1 MKKIFIL
8 FLCNFFC
15 LLTFGSELTY
25 RLISGIT
32 IDNISTTDA
41 SCIADDGTAT
51 VTTSGGTDP
60 LTYTWEN
67 TANAGT
73 AVSTEN
79 PATGLA
85 AGTYSVTVSD
95 AAGCAATGT
104 VEVGAPPAPIIL
116 AEIPTPSTCGNAD
129 GTIELWLEDSLEP
142 FTYNWENA
150 MTPGVNVSSDNP
162 ATDLASGLYNVTV
175 TGNNGCTTIT
185 MVSLT
190 ELDAPEILDIAF
202 SGSTCGQANGG
213 AVVTVS
219 GGMLPYTYNWENS
232 DTPGMSVSAS
242 EVASDLPE
250 GIYNVVVT
258 DANGC
263 TAFGSTTITGTPPLS
278 FETTSIDPTCG
289 SAMDGSAAVNAEG
302 GSFYYTYQWSNGSTE
317 QAALNLPGGVH
328 VVTVTDT
335 DGCTGTAQVELSEPE
350 SIFFE
355 STSSNSTC
363 SGLNDG
369 TITVL
374 NVSSGEGAPYL
385 YSVDGATFS
394 PDSIFTD
401 LGEGFYEIYVQD
413 VNACIALGNQVIES
427 TTELILDYGEDV
439 EIDFGESVDLFP
451 TTNFSLDTALYTWT
465 WVQDTSLIFNNFSY
479 NPVAQPSTTTTYNV
493 SVTDPNGCSISDAI
507 TVRVNVERDVFIPN
521 IFSPNFDGN
530 NDVFTVF
537 GGIGVAR
544 VSTMQVFDRWG
555 AKVHETSNF
564 SPNSSE
570 FGWDG
575 KHKGNAAAQGVYV
588 YYVEVEFVDG
598 TTDTYRGDVTIV
610 R

>member
-1 MKKIFIL
+1 MFA
-8 FLCNFFC
+8 
-15 LLTFGSELTY
+15 FGSELTGQ
-25 RLISGIT
+25 LMSDLT
-32 IDNISTTDA
+32 IDNISSTDA

-51 VTTSGGTDP
+51 VTTSGGTQP

-67 TANAGT
+67 AADVGT
-73 AVSTEN
+73 VVSVDN
-79 PATGLA
+79 PATGLG
-85 AGTYSVTVSD
+85 AGLYNVTVSD
-95 AAGCAATGT
+95 AMGCTAMET
-104 VEVGAPPAPIIL
+104 VTVGMPPSPLIL
-116 AEIPTPSTCGNAD
+116 GKGVAEATCGNAD
-129 GTIELWLEDSLEP
+129 GTIILLVEDSLEP
-142 FTYNWENA
+142 FSFNWENT
-150 MTPGVNVSSDNP
+150 MNPGVNVSTDNP
-162 ATDLASGLYNVTV
+162 ATGLTAGMYSVTI
-175 TGNNGCTTIT
+175 TGNNGCTTVT
-185 MVSLT
+185 DTTVT
-190 ELDAPEILDIAF
+190 ELDAPEISGVLAF
-202 SGSTCGQANGG
+202 TSTCGQTNGR
-213 AVVTVS
+213 AEVTVS
-219 GGMLPYTYNWENS
+219 GGTMPYTYNWEDSNA
-232 DTPGMSVSAS
+232 PGTNISISA
-242 EVASDLPE
+242 VASDLPE
-250 GIYNVVVT
+250 GTYNVVVT

-289 SAMDGSAAVNAEG
+289 GATDGSAAVNAEG

-317 QAALNLPGGVH
+317 QAALNLPGGIH

-350 SIFFE
+350 LIFFE

-374 NVSSGEGAPYL
+374 NVSGGDGAPYL
-385 YSVDGATFS
+385 YSIDGATFS

-401 LGEGFYEIYVQD
+401 LGEGLYEIYVQD
-413 VNACIALGNQVIES
+413 VNACVALGNQVIES

-439 EIDFGESVDLFP
+439 EIDFGESINLFP

-465 WVQDTSLIFNNFSY
+465 WEQDTTLIFNNFSY

-493 SVTDPNGCSISDAI
+493 TVTDPNGCAISDVI

-544 VSTMQVFDRWG
+544 IRTMQVFDRWG
-555 AKVHETSNF
+555 AKVHETSDF

-575 KHKGNAAAQGVYV
+575 KYKGNAAAQGVYV

-598 TTDTYRGDVTIV
+598 TSDTYRGDVTVV